1 MKNYGNAL
9 VTTANLKTL
18 SKFEKFG
25 KDIVFSYSGFSV
37 NGENRTS

>member
-1 MKNYGNAL
+1 MKNDGNTL

-25 KDIVFSYSGFSV
+25 KDIVFNYSGFRV
-37 NGENRTS
+37 NG